1 MQSVKRMHTQV
12 AVKSNRSRN
21 QCDIL
26 KKKRRHRI
34 RLWKIYYGRFI
45 DQQVAEE
52 TEKEGMEYDK
62 DTISG
67 ILGRYKMNI

>member
-1 MQSVKRMHTQV
+1 M
-12 AVKSNRSRN
+12 
-21 QCDIL
+21 
-26 KKKRRHRI
+26 

-45 DQQVAEE
+45 DQQVAEK